1 MEERFIKIKRELIG
15 LLLEVNDKITMN
27 NILLQL
33 RTILDSFEEKI

>member
-1 MEERFIKIKRELIG
+1 MEELIKLKRQLIG

-27 NILLQL
+27 NIILQL

>member
-1 MEERFIKIKRELIG
+1 MEELIKLKRELIG

-33 RTILDSFEEKI
+33 RTILDSFDK

>member
-15 LLLEVNDKITMN
+15 LLLEVNDKSKMN

-33 RTILDSFEEKI
+33 RTILDSFDK

>member
-1 MEERFIKIKRELIG
+1 MEELIKLKRQLIG

-33 RTILDSFEEKI
+33 RTILDSFDK

>member
-1 MEERFIKIKRELIG
+1 MEELIKLKRELIG

>member
-1 MEERFIKIKRELIG
+1 MENFIKLKKELIG
-15 LLLEVNDKITMN
+15 LLLEINDKITMN

>member
-1 MEERFIKIKRELIG
+1 MEELIKLKRQLIG